1 MSDAIL
7 QLAYISRATAPLDD
21 AALEKLAQVAALAN
35 ADAAITGLLLHDGS
49 RFIQALEGDAGAV
62 DATMARIA
70 RDPRHASI
78 AYIERAV
85 VPARQFGDWAMDVRR
100 VHDAQGTRAFLSDL
114 KRTLRPVYNHR
125 LVAAFIGFAMLGH
138 PGLRA
143 RGAAPGSSDYA

>member
-1 MSDAIL
+1 MAEAIF
-7 QLAYISRATAPLDD
+7 QLVYISRATAPLDD
-21 AALEKLAQVAALAN
+21 GALEDLAQQAALAN
-35 ADAAITGLLLHDGS
+35 AAAAITGLLLHDGS

-70 RDPRHASI
+70 RDPRHVSI
-78 AYIERAV
+78 AFVERAF

-100 VHDAQGTRAFLSDL
+100 VHDAQGTRAFLADL
-114 KRTLRPVYNHR
+114 KRTLRPVDNHR

-143 RGAAPGSSDYA
+143 RGTPPGTTGHA